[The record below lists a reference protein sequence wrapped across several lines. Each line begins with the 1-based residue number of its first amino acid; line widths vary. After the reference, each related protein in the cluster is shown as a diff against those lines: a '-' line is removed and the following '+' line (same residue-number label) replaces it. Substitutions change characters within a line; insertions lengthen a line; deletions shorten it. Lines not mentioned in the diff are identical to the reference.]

1 MLTSIIPRFPSLFAQ
16 KGIDSPELV
25 ANYSELVASMQA
37 IRDTVDALPIV
48 SVSSKTKMGGLD
60 LAANEVP
67 FIVTS

>member
-37 IRDTVDALPIV
+37 IRDTVDALPVV
-48 SVSSKTKMGGLD
+48 SVSPKTKMGGLD
-60 LAANEVP
+60 LVNNEVP
-67 FIVTS
+67 FAVTS